1 MQVDKQADPWIK
13 VVDEEPMAMIGL
25 RDFCFPCRVEGADYV
40 QICFVNNPSRNQI
53 ISLHV

>member
-25 RDFCFPCRVEGADYV
+25 RGFCFPCGVEGADYV